1 MVVTEP
7 QIPDLARNGQDPA
20 PPEDRG
26 PAWYAGPIPAQH
38 RVDRYLFI
46 PLTTEVVR
54 EDHAAVMA
62 TADHLR
68 WWSASTWPTD
78 DFTLAENEQDLT
90 WHDDEHRERV
100 AFTYSVLDAAS
111 FDAGHRRVVGCIY
124 IRPFSTA
131 CSTRGVVC
139 PPDLLTRADA
149 VARGW
154 LIDEF
159 ATHRSEFTDVVLAWL
174 CSDAWQLPG
183 AWWQERCDGE
193 VGELGPRHA
202 TDLLIGDWSFRQRV
216 R

>member
-7 QIPDLARNGQDPA
+7 HIPDIAPRSDDPA
-20 PPEDRG
+20 PPADRG
-26 PAWYAGPIPAQH
+26 AAWYAGPVPAQH
-38 RVDRYLFI
+38 RVDRLLFTR
-46 PLTTEVVR
+46 LTVELVR
-54 EDHAAVMA
+54 EDYEAVMA

-78 DFTLAENEQDLT
+78 DFTLAENAQDLQ
-90 WHDDEHRERV
+90 WHDDEHRDRV
-100 AFTYSVLDAAS
+100 AFTYSVLDAAT
-111 FDAGHRRVVGCIY
+111 FDAGHCRVVGCVY

-131 CSTRGVVC
+131 CSTRGVAC
-139 PPDLLTRADA
+139 PPELLARADA

-159 ATHRSEFTDVVLAWL
+159 AAQRGEFTDAVLAWL

-183 AWWQERCDGE
+183 VWWQERLDDKTGDGGTTPIADR
-193 VGELGPRHA
+193 VV
-202 TDLLIGDWSFRQRV
+202 GDWSFRQGV

>member
-1 MVVTEP
+1 MGVTEA
-7 QIPDLARNGQDPA
+7 QIPDLATSGDPA
-20 PPEDRG
+20 PPADRG
-26 PAWYAGPIPAQH
+26 PAWYAGPVPAEH
-38 RVDRYLFI
+38 RVDRYLFTR
-46 PLTTEVVR
+46 LTIELVR
-54 EDHAAVMA
+54 EDYAAVMA

-78 DFTLAENEQDLT
+78 DFTLVENEQDLR

-100 AFTYSVLDAAS
+100 AFTYSVLDAEA
-111 FDAGHRRVVGCIY
+111 FDVGHRRVVGCLY

-139 PPDLLTRADA
+139 PPDLLASADA

-159 ATHRSEFTDVVLAWL
+159 AAQRSEFTDVVLAWL

-183 AWWQERCDGE
+183 AWWQERLDGRPA
-193 VGELGPRHA
+193 ELDTKHVADR
-202 TDLLIGDWSFRQRV
+202 LISGWSFRRKL

>member
-1 MVVTEP
+1 MLVVTEQ
-7 QIPDLARNGQDPA
+7 QIPDPS
-20 PPEDRG
+20 PPGDRG
-26 PAWYAGPIPAQH
+26 PAWYAGPVPAEY
-38 RVDRYLFI
+38 RVHGFVFT
-46 PLTTEVVR
+46 PLTTGLVR
-54 EDHAAVMA
+54 EDYAAVMTSA
-62 TADHLR
+62 AYLR

-78 DFTLAENEQDLT
+78 DFTFAENEQDLQ

-100 AFTYSVLDAAS
+100 AFTYSVLDAGALDAAS

-159 ATHRSEFTDVVLAWL
+159 AAQRSDFTDVVLAWL

-193 VGELGPRHA
+193 AGELGPAHVADRVV
-202 TDLLIGDWSFRQRV
+202 GGWSFRQRV